1 MRTVTPAQ
9 LGIVGLFSV
18 AALSAAA
25 IGLSGAAQAD
35 PPGNNGTIKV
45 DGVAFDSAPDNEP
58 HPGCTFEI
66 DWYGY
71 DKGDYYSDVTF
82 EAIPPTTRPDTK
94 DQVLKTDHVFVG
106 EDDASGAAT
115 PAGLDASV
123 KYTLDF
129 TGIEPQPQQGFH
141 VKLTITAP
149 KSNGAETK
157 FKVFWVK
164 GCDEPNPTP
173 TTTSPTPTTT
183 APTPT
188 TTSPTTPPT
197 TSTPPLTT
205 PPTSPTSTTSTT
217 TTPPTPCES
226 ESDDDDCGVVTTPPA
241 LAG

>member
-35 PPGNNGTIKV
+35 PPGNNGTVKV
-45 DGVAFDSAPDNEP
+45 NDVDFAPGQEP
-58 HPGCTFEI
+58 PKNDPHVGCTFKV
-66 DWYGY
+66 DWYGF
-71 DKGDYYSDVTF
+71 DAANASSTVTF
-82 EAIPPTTRPDTK
+82 EAQAPTLLDA
-94 DQVLKTDHVFVG
+94 DSQVLLTDTVPLDG
-106 EDDASGAAT
+106 DPQAGAGS
-115 PAGLDASV
+115 PAGLDATRT
-123 KYTLDF
+123 YTLDVSGL
-129 TGIEPQPQQGFH
+129 TPQPEQGYH
-141 VKLTITAP
+141 IKLTIQTPAP
-149 KSNGAETK
+149 NGADKK
-157 FKVFWVK
+157 FKVYWVE

-205 PPTSPTSTTSTT
+205 PPTSPTSTT